1 MKKIILYHFISICCL
16 CSQAQNQLTMV
27 AKKDVVNN
35 LCKSLLD
42 NYVFEDTAINIKN
55 SLLKSLANGLYDSI
69 TNPQEFAVRLTT
81 DLRNIYDDKHLS
93 IIFDPKMQENLAD
106 TSKLKEE
113 EKRKQ
118 NRVAY
123 AQENFGFK
131 KVEILDGNIGY
142 IYFDRFFGFND
153 ESKERVNSAFSFL
166 KYANALIIDVRN
178 NGGGSPDMDEY
189 ISSFLLQPKTQLSS
203 FYERRNDSMELSYT
217 YQPDIPVSFAS
228 KPIYILVNRR
238 TFSAAETFA
247 YDLQH
252 LHRATIIGETTGGG
266 AHAVQPIDISN
277 GFFGFIPYAR
287 AINPITKTNWE
298 AVGVKPDVN
307 AISDNAEEAAI
318 LIYYDY
324 EIANLKDSDKIKKIQ
339 WAKTILDA
347 KIHPYQ
353 IDTSILKN
361 YTGKFGDEIFS
372 YNAGALYA
380 RAKKGNPSRLIPLSQ
395 TSFKQID
402 IDYYKFEF
410 LKNATGQ
417 VDGVLMTYDDGYT
430 RIDKKEE

>member
-1 MKKIILYHFISICCL
+1 M

-42 NYVFEDTAINIKN
+42 NYVFEDTAINMKN